1 MPGLTKTRKAGISYR
16 TEIMKT
22 IVKFIVVI
30 MGVLS
35 CTMASAQ
42 ESFVNIVEINDSLS
56 LSVSNCNNEV
66 PREFLKYRNSFSNVT
81 LFVGLVFNDSI
92 YHDSTELKL
101 KGVEIY
107 ALGFQKPK
115 DAETVGN
122 LIIQRENLDELP
134 CGWTNG
140 KRNRFLRRSTKELY
154 NILQKSTFTL
164 IFEKQQPTPFY
175 VGTVLVTIIKRL

>member
-1 MPGLTKTRKAGISYR
+1 
-16 TEIMKT
+16 
-22 IVKFIVVI
+22 

-42 ESFVNIVEINDSLS
+42 ETFVNTVEINDSLS
-56 LSVSNCNNEV
+56 LYISNCNNEV
-66 PREFLKYRNSFSNVT
+66 PHEFLKYRNSYSNVT

-101 KGVEIY
+101 KSVEIY

-115 DAETVGN
+115 DTKTVGN
-122 LIIQRENLDELP
+122 LIIQRENLDEPP

-140 KRNRFLRRSTKELY
+140 KRNRFLRKSSKEFY
-154 NILQKSTFTL
+154 QILQKSTFTL
-164 IFEKQQPTPFY
+164 IFEKEQPTPFF
-175 VGTVLVTIIKRL
+175 VGTIMVTVIKRL